1 MADFL
6 ADYGRAA
13 ASPSKKPQGR
23 RLRALSRKAQ
33 MLKTLS
39 SCRLSVRQL
48 LPEDRPESCEDTW
61 LRIRDG
67 VERAGQE
74 MVQRGACVQAALHPA
89 ELPLPRVPARNRA
102 GL

>member
-1 MADFL
+1 M
-6 ADYGRAA
+6 
-13 ASPSKKPQGR
+13 
-23 RLRALSRKAQ
+23 SRKAQ

-39 SCRLSVRQL
+39 SCRLGVRRLQ
-48 LPEDRPESCEDTW
+48 PEDRPASCEDTW

-74 MVQRGACVQAALHPA
+74 VVQRDARVQAALHPA
-89 ELPLPRVPARNRA
+89 ELPLPRVPARNGT